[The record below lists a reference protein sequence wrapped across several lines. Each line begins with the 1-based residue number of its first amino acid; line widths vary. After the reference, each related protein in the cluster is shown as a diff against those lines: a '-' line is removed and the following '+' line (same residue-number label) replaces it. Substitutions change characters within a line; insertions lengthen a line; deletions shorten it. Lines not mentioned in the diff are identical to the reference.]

1 MLMDSLMTL
10 DFPLVLVEE
19 PLMPSLSARPLGRMP
34 LTGRSPE
41 PRLLDARAA
50 PAILEG
56 ELVLA

>member
-1 MLMDSLMTL
+1 MTL
-10 DFPLVLVEE
+10 DFPLVLAEE
-19 PLMPSLSARPLGRMP
+19 PLMPSLSASPLGRMP

-41 PRLLDARAA
+41 ARLLDARAD